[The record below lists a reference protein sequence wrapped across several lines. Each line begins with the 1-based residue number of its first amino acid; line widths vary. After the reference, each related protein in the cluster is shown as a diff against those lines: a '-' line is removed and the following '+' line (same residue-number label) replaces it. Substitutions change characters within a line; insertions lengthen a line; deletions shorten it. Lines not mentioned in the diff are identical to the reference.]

1 MQYNIMLISIIK
13 RYNLV
18 SIEREC
24 VQYLEKFILC
34 LTGMPGSGKTTV
46 AQEIVKMG
54 FYYISLGDVVREQ
67 TLLRGYALNDA
78 NCGSV
83 MIALRKELGPQA
95 VAELSLK
102 IFPKDRDMIV
112 VDGIRSNYE
121 VDLYRSVG
129 KARLLVIH
137 ASPQRRFEFL
147 ESRERSDAPSSRAD
161 FDLRDK
167 RELDIGV
174 GNAIA
179 LADEVISNNSSIQ
192 DLIQKV
198 EQQMRIWL
206 EEDGFL

>member
-1 MQYNIMLISIIK
+1 MQYNVMLINIIK

-18 SIEREC
+18 ALERDVC
-24 VQYLEKFILC
+24 SSLKKFILC

-54 FYYISLGDVVREQ
+54 FHYISLGDVVREQ
-67 TLLRGYALNDA
+67 TRLRGYAINDT

-83 MIALRKELGPQA
+83 MIALRKEFGPQA
-95 VAELSLK
+95 IAELSLK
-102 IFPKDRDMIV
+102 AFLKDRKLV
-112 VDGIRSNYE
+112 VIDGIRSNYE
-121 VDLYRSVG
+121 VDVYKSVG
-129 KARLLVIH
+129 KARLLAIH
-137 ASPQRRFEFL
+137 ASPQRRFEL
-147 ESRERSDAPSSRAD
+147 LGSRGRNDAPSSRAD

-198 EQQMRIWL
+198 EQQVKIWL
-206 EEDGFL
+206 KEDGF